1 MGCCISNN
9 YTYTKLGEQQAEKTF
24 LSGLVFGFLTEIIQT
39 GNERPLEENDL
50 SSLECEGTR
59 YLTEKLEGE
68 WQNEMKIQR
77 ERGSRPRLWRS
88 LLRATDRKLMAVSVL
103 LAVTASFC
111 RLIQPVVLSFL
122 LEEMTAKS
130 SDSDLG
136 TLCLYSALLSISSFV
151 QVFAVHHCD
160 YALYVISVQVKASL
174 IGLVYKKVGEC

>member
-1 MGCCISNN
+1 MGCCISN
-9 YTYTKLGEQQAEKTF
+9 YTYTKLGKQHADKTF

-50 SSLECEGTR
+50 TSLECEGTR

-77 ERGSRPRLWRS
+77 ERGSRPRLWRA
-88 LLRATDRKLMAVSVL
+88 LLRATDRKLMVVSVL

-136 TLCLYSALLSISSFV
+136 ILCLYSALLCISSFV
-151 QVFAVHHCD
+151 QVFAVHHSD
-160 YALYVISVQVKASL
+160 YAHFVISVQVKASL
-174 IGLVYKKVGEC
+174 IGLLYKKVGEY